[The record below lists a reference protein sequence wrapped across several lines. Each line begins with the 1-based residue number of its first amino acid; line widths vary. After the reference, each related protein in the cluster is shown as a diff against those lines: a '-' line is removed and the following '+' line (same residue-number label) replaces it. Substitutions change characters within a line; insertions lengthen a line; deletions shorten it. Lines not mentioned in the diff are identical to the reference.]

1 MCITSVFSSPED
13 TEIDWIAYMQ
23 EVQGFEDG
31 ERNYF
36 NLKGALTHSTL
47 LLFVQ
52 GTLHVTPTHT
62 TCSLQFLR

>member
-1 MCITSVFSSPED
+1 MSGGRVLIARVSCMCVD

-36 NLKGALTHSTL
+36 NLRGE
-47 LLFVQ
+47 
-52 GTLHVTPTHT
+52 
-62 TCSLQFLR
+62 